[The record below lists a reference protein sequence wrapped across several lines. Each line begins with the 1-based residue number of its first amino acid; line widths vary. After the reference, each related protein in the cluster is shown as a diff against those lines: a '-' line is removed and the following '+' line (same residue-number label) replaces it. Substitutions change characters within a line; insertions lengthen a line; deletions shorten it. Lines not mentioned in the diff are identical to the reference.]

1 MRLGRVQ
8 RDGTGALA
16 VEKDGVAYD
25 LRLLAKSSKAGVA
38 AAVAKCEGMEGF
50 LRLGQAAV
58 EWAAHVEP
66 ARAARIAKPRWLSPV
81 SRPQKICAIGLNYA
95 DHCREQGLEPPKSPI
110 LFAKYPSAIV
120 GPGDEIT
127 WDPALTSQVDWEAE
141 LGVVIGETARRVPAA
156 RAYDHI
162 AGYLCANDVTARNLQ
177 KGDGQYTRGK
187 SLDTFCP
194 LGPYL
199 VSRDAVPDPH
209 RLAIRLRVNGV
220 LKQDSSTSNLI
231 FKVPEL
237 VEFLSRAFTL
247 YPGDVILTGTPP
259 GVGMHRKPPEFLQD
273 GDRVEVEIEGLGRLE
288 NACRTSPAA

>member
-1 MRLGRVQ
+1 M
-8 RDGTGALA
+8 
-16 VEKDGVAYD
+16 AYD
-25 LRLLAKSSKAGVA
+25 LRLLAKSSNAGVA
-38 AAVAKCEGMEGF
+38 AAVAKCEGMEEF
-50 LRLGQAAV
+50 LRLGQAAL
-58 EWAAHVEP
+58 EWVAHVEP

-81 SRPQKICAIGLNYA
+81 PRPQKICAIGLNYA

-141 LGVVIGETARRVPAA
+141 LGVVIGETARHVPAA
-156 RAYDHI
+156 RAYDHL

-209 RLAIRLRVNGV
+209 RLSIRLRVNGV

-288 NACRTSPAA
+288 NRCRASRAA